1 MEIARAIGNSAPLRP
16 FLRREVM
23 LGSLSVPDLD
33 DYLRNA
39 AMTFWHA
46 SCTAKMGA
54 DGMSVVDGSLSVYG
68 IRIRRKP
75 AAIRAP
81 LAKDR

>member
-1 MEIARAIGNSAPLRP
+1 
-16 FLRREVM
+16 
-23 LGSLSVPDLD
+23 
-33 DYLRNA
+33 
-39 AMTFWHA
+39 
-46 SCTAKMGA
+46 MGA